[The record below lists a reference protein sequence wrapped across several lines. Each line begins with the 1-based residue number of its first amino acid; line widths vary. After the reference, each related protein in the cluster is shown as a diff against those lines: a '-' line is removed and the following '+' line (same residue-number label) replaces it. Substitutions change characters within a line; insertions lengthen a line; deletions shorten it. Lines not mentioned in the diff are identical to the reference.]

1 MIQGP
6 FHVDGTAKRSA
17 LGLSCRHVAPVI
29 FSVMPCLGMSNKA
42 TTGTGIEFPD
52 DGGGDDGEMTPENEG
67 DGGDSLNVLQDVL

>member
-1 MIQGP
+1 M
-6 FHVDGTAKRSA
+6 
-17 LGLSCRHVAPVI
+17 I